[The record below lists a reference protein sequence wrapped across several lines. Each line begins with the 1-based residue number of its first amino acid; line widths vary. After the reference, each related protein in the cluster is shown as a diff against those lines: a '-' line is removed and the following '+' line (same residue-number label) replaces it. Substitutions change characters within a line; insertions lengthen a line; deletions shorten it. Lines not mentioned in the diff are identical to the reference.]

1 MIETL
6 VVLVLALVTIAASTL
21 LGPRFGIAAPLVLVV
36 VGVAASFIP
45 LFSSVHIES
54 EWILEGILPP
64 LLYSAAV
71 SMPAMNF
78 RREFGA
84 IGGLSVVLV
93 VATSLLLGV
102 FFMLVIPG
110 LGFAW
115 GVALGAIV
123 SPTDAVATS
132 IIKKTR
138 VSPRVVAML
147 DGESLLN
154 DATALVLLRTAI
166 VAAAA
171 TFSFWGTV
179 GSFAYSVLIALLIGG
194 VVGFGNLA
202 IRRRVTDS
210 TVNTLISFTV
220 PFLASVPAELLGASG
235 LVAAVVAGLVTGIRA
250 PRVLSPQNRLS
261 DAQNWRMV
269 ELVLEGAVFLT
280 MGVQL
285 KGIVEAVERDHAG
298 AGVAVGIAVGALMLT
313 ILIRAAYVAPLLAVL
328 RAGARRSRVL
338 EERLQDMQQR
348 MATPEGKSQTLAELN
363 DPEARAKA
371 RGRAWRGGRAGR
383 AETAVDAGAVAAS
396 DSAGADAAA
405 SAATE
410 AAREETTAPG
420 GAVTA
425 DAHPELAGSVSP
437 GRGRVRTERD
447 IERFATRVRRS
458 LADIEYFR
466 QRPLGWREGV
476 IVVWAGMRGAVTVA
490 AAQSL
495 AEDTPQRSVLVLIAF
510 TVAGLSLLLQGGTVA
525 ALVRR
530 ITPVADPAETEAQ
543 ESAEWRR
550 LMELMRTASE
560 GIPAPA
566 SPLEAGADAAR
577 FAEEREY
584 RLAVIRAQ
592 RSALLDARDDGTFD
606 AAVLENALANLDAA
620 QIAME
625 LRGRRSSSAD

>member
-179 GSFAYSVLIALLIGG
+179 GSFAYSVLIAVLIGA
-194 VVGFGNLA
+194 VVGFINLA
-202 IRRRVTDS
+202 VRRRVTDS

-235 LVAAVVAGLVTGIRA
+235 LVAAVVAGVVTGIRA

-328 RAGARRSRVL
+328 RAGSRRSRVL

-363 DPEARAKA
+363 DPEARAQA

-383 AETAVDAGAVAAS
+383 PEAGVDASAVAAS
-396 DSAGADAAA
+396 DAAGADAAG
-405 SAATE
+405 SAVPE
-410 AAREETTAPG
+410 AREETTAPG

-425 DAHPELAGSVSP
+425 DAHPELPGSVSP

-495 AEDTPQRSVLVLIAF
+495 AESTPQRSVLVLIAF

-530 ITPVADPAETEAQ
+530 VTPVADPAETEAQ

-550 LMELMRTASE
+550 LMELMRTASA

-566 SPLEAGADAAR
+566 PLESEPMMEQ
-577 FAEEREY
+577 FVAEKRY
-584 RLAVIRAQ
+584 RLAVIEAQ

-606 AAVLENALANLDAA
+606 AEVLENALANLDAA
-620 QIAME
+620 QIALE
-625 LRGRRSSSAD
+625 LRGRRSSPAG